1 MANTFKLKTKTGING
16 AALST
21 VYTVPTS
28 PSTTTV
34 IIGLTIANIKGASIT
49 GDIQIVTAATSGEN
63 GDDVYLVK
71 DVPLP
76 AGSSMEIMS
85 GNKIILNAGDIVKA
99 SGSNSSGAD
108 ADVILSIM
116 EITA

>member
-1 MANTFKLKTKTGING
+1 MANVFKLKTKTGVNG
-16 AALST
+16 AALTS
-21 VYTVPTS
+21 VYTVPAN
-28 PSTTTV
+28 TTTV

-63 GDDVYLVK
+63 GDNVYLVK